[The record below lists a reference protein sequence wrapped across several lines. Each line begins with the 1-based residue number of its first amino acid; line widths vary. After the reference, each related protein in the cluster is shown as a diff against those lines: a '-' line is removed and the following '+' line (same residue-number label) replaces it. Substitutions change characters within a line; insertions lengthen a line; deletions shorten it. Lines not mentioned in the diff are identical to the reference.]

1 MTKNKS
7 YKWIEP
13 QLKYINESVG
23 PKPTKKLL
31 ARAKRFTKQYEKQ
44 GWCDME
50 TWNLDFRFAEW
61 IVPRLRRFIELNNGF
76 PGHSGMTEKKWDAT
90 LKEMLE
96 GFEFMA
102 SDDYY
107 GCSDKK
113 KHAKA
118 DKALELFGKWARHLW
133 W

>member
-1 MTKNKS
+1 MTKNKP
-7 YKWIEP
+7 YKWIEKE
-13 QLKYINESVG
+13 LKFINDITG
-23 PKPTKKLL
+23 KQKKNL

-44 GWCDME
+44 GWSDMD

-76 PGHSGMTEKKWDAT
+76 PGGNDDGMTEKKWLAT

-107 GCSDKK
+107 GSCDKK

-118 DKALELFGKWARHLW
+118 DKALELFGRWARHLW